1 MWPYW
6 LMFLVP
12 AALALQ
18 EAARVHPQTGH
29 VLLPQRVPP
38 AWWGSL
44 LALTLLVGW
53 RHEVG
58 GDWFNYLRN
67 FQDAAYNSQYAEFWN
82 DDPGYRL
89 LEWLALQYGWG
100 MHGVNLV
107 AAGFFAHGLV
117 VFCRHLPRPWLAL
130 AVAVPYLVIIL
141 GMGYSRQG
149 MALGC
154 LMAGLVGLGQGR
166 VTTFVL
172 WTVLGATFHKS
183 AVLLLPMAALAASH
197 GRLLT
202 SLWVGVVLAAAYTL
216 LLEDS
221 VDALRSGYLE
231 AEYQSEGALVRLL
244 MNALPAALLLWRYP
258 RFEKTLPHARQRLWY
273 WLAWASMLLMAL
285 YFLSPSSTAVDRVG
299 LYLLPLQLMV
309 FAHLPET
316 LGRQD
321 GQGNQGWVVAALAYY
336 AAVEFVWLNFATHA
350 FAWLPY
356 RFYPLEGLF

>member
-12 AALALQ
+12 AAMAMQEVRRHPAGLASLQ
-18 EAARVHPQTGH
+18 RTP
-29 VLLPQRVPP
+29 VPLG
-38 AWWGSL
+38 WT
-44 LALTLLVGW
+44 LAGLAIALLVGW

-58 GDWFNYLRN
+58 GDWFNYLRH

-89 LEWLALQYGWG
+89 LEWLALRFGWS
-100 MHGVNLV
+100 MHGVNLI
-107 AAGFFAHGLV
+107 AAAVFSFGLLR
-117 VFCRHLPRPWLAL
+117 FCRELPRPWLAL

-149 MALGC
+149 VALGC
-154 LMAGLVGLGQGR
+154 LMAGLVGLGRGQLL
-166 VTTFVL
+166 TFVV

-183 AVLLLPMAALAASH
+183 AVLLLPMAALAAT
-197 GRLLT
+197 RNRIWAT
-202 SLWVGVVLAAAYTL
+202 VWVGLVVALAYSL

-244 MNALPAALLLWRYP
+244 MNALPAAVLLVLYRK
-258 RFEKTLPHARQRLWY
+258 FALTLPQQRLWF
-273 WLAWASMLLMAL
+273 WLACASMLLLGL
-285 YFLSPSSTAVDRVG
+285 YAVSPSSTAVDRVG

-309 FAHLPET
+309 FAHLPEV
-316 LGRQD
+316 LGRPRAA
-321 GQGNQGWVVAALAYY
+321 NQGWVLAVLAYY

-356 RFYPLEGLF
+356 RFYPLEKIF